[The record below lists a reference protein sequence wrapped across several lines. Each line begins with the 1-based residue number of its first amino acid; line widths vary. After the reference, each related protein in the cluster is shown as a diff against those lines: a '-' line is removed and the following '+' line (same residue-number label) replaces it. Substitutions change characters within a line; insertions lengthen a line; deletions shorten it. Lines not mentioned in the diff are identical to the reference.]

1 MKNTKIIGMI
11 LMLLAI
17 LSFKNTNIKAEEIQE
32 FPATITI
39 DKAHQVWDSNNKP
52 NGYSHFPYK
61 TANGGT
67 PILCTLFYL
76 DPPSVNQVCTKVEN
90 AWNESIS
97 AGIAAIIEEAHIQP
111 NPSSSNLNYYYA
123 EIAVNRFLY
132 EYNGEDRNNRVYGG
146 LTTRQLLGNY
156 YNYFTKA
163 EEAYEKVDSL
173 SDGVDVRLTRTS
185 GKSSYNLNSDDPD
198 NVINTYKINGN
209 ADYYK
214 VTYEFN
220 NRTSNDITA
229 TILDANGNPIES
241 NTIFNNGDIFKVKL
255 TGVNAG
261 ESAQLK
267 IIVNGYS
274 NYNVAVQYSCGTSF
288 QPVTLNSTKKITK
301 SGNTKTILSVRKK
314 ENEPDY
320 PNLVI
325 KKEDD
330 NHNTL
335 KGVEISITKGDQ
347 PFEKLYTDTGNL
359 EINDLE
365 AGTYCIQETKAPDG
379 YFINSNKYCFNVA
392 IDGNNVSI
400 TLQDAYFSVS
410 DDTPKVITFTL
421 PNNPNQI
428 KVSKKDLNGNYISG
442 AKLVILDKNKERAKD
457 IDGNE
462 IGEIITTSTSVT
474 IHKIPSGTY
483 YLREIEAPS
492 GYALKDHDVRF
503 TVKNNKV
510 YGGNGSMLFSA
521 DVVMYNKKTV
531 VNISKVDIT
540 DKQELKGATLRILD
554 GNCENV
560 VKLNNENLEWVSSEN
575 KHTIEGLPA
584 GNYCLEETSAPN
596 GYKLMTEKIKFSI
609 NEYGLV
615 TVDNESSKTATVV
628 MNNEP
633 YKVYISKKS
642 LTSGEEVAG
651 AHIQLLDKDGKVIE
665 EWDSTETP
673 HSIKQENL
681 KPGTYTLKETIA
693 PDGYVLSEET
703 ITFTVD
709 KFGVVKVNNNVA
721 KDSIVVMTNDYT
733 RVYISKQD
741 ITTKQ
746 ELPGAHL
753 VLKDENGNIVKDGD
767 WISTTEPHLI
777 EGLGKGTYTLTEITA
792 PDGYSLNEE
801 TITFTIDENGVVSGD
816 TVMYNKP
823 IPEKPEEP
831 EVPATSAFQSII
843 FMIIGVV
850 LVSSGVGLYI
860 YGIKKKKEI

>member
-11 LMLLAI
+11 LILLAI

-39 DKAHQVWDSNNKP
+39 DRAHQVWDSNNKP
-52 NGYSHFPYK
+52 NGYSYFPYK

-67 PILCTLFYL
+67 PIVCTLFNL

-97 AGIAAIIEEAHIQP
+97 AGIAAIIEEANIQP

-173 SDGVDVRLTRTS
+173 SDGVDVSLTRTS

-229 TILDANGNPIES
+229 TILDANGNPIEL
-241 NTIFNNGDIFKVKL
+241 NTIFNNGDTFKVKL
-255 TGVNAG
+255 TGVNSG
-261 ESAQLK
+261 DSAQVK
-267 IIVNGYS
+267 ITVNGYS
-274 NYNVAVQYSCGTSF
+274 SYNVAAQYSCETSF
-288 QPVTLNSTKKITK
+288 QPVTLNATKKITK
-301 SGNTKTILSVRKK
+301 SGNTKTTLSVRKK

-320 PNLVI
+320 PKLVI
-325 KKEDD
+325 KKEDKD
-330 NHNTL
+330 SHETL
-335 KGVEISITKGDQ
+335 PGVEISITKGDDQ

-379 YFINSNKYCFNVA
+379 YFINSEKYCFKVIIEGNDVT
-392 IDGNNVSI
+392 IDHNE
-400 TLQDAYFSVS
+400 YFDV
-410 DDTPKVITFTL
+410 DDNTTPKVITFTL
-421 PNNPNQI
+421 PNNPNRI
-428 KVSKKDLNGNYISG
+428 RISKKDLNGNYISG
-442 AKLVILDKNKERAKD
+442 AKLVILDKNKERAKYTNGTV
-457 IDGNE
+457 IDA
-462 IGEIITTSTSVT
+462 ITTSSTSVT
-474 IHKIPSGTY
+474 IKKIPSGTY
-483 YLREIEAPS
+483 YLREIEAPE

-503 TVKNNKV
+503 TVRNNKV
-510 YGGNGSMLFSA
+510 YTEGQTLFAA

-575 KHTIEGLPA
+575 THTIEGLPA

-816 TVMYNKP
+816 TVMYNAP
-823 IPEKPEEP
+823 IPEKT
-831 EVPATSAFQSII
+831 EVPSTSAFQSIL